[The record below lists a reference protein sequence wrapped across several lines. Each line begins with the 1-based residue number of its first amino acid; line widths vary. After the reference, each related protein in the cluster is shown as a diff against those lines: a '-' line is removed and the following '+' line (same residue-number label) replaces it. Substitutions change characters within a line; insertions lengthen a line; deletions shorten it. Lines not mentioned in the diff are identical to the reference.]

1 MNFIPKLDGVITEK
15 VFSKDEVKKILD
27 TEAINKKD
35 GLIYSPKEKK
45 FVQNNNIRKAITYDL
60 VGNIDWIKNK
70 ILERVGK
77 INKEHWKFNLVNML
91 ENPTLMEYKKNSWYD
106 WHMDIGEIK
115 SEAEI
120 LTMRKISYS
129 ILLNNDFEGG
139 SLDFQGKS
147 FKNTPIGTGFFFPS
161 YLIHKVS
168 TVTSGIRRSLVGW
181 VHGQPFS

>member
-1 MNFIPKLDGVITEK
+1 MNFIPKLDGVVTENVFTEK
-15 VFSKDEVKKILD
+15 EVKKILD
-27 TEAINKKD
+27 TKIINKED
-35 GLIYSPKEKK
+35 GLVYSSEDEK
-45 FVQNNNIRKAITYDL
+45 FINNGSRKTILYHLSD
-60 VGNIDWIKNK
+60 IDWIKNK

-77 INKEHWKFNLVNML
+77 INKEHWKFNFVNML
-91 ENPTLMEYKKNSWYD
+91 ENPTLMDYKKNSWYD
-106 WHMDIGEIK
+106 WNMDIGEIK

-147 FKNTPIGTGFFFPS
+147 FKNTPIGTGIFFPS

-181 VHGQPFS
+181 VDGHPFS